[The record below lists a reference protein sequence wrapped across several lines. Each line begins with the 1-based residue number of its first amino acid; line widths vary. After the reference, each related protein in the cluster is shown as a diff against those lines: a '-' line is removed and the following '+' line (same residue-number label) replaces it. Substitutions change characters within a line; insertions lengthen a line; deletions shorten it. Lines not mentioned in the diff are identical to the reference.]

1 MILYWFLLL
10 HAWNHQPLQCTV
22 ELRCISLFHKNFEFS
37 MLCKLLSSYI
47 YTFKKL
53 LGVVLAILS
62 FWIKSF
68 GINFFFTFYIDT
80 RYILHINFNK
90 FSLKIFELCVHWQ
103 KTVLALLMS
112 FDLYYCKHQQLYL
125 VFWRDGSLGVF

>member
-1 MILYWFLLL
+1 MHGII
-10 HAWNHQPLQCTV
+10 NHYQCTV
-22 ELRCISLFHKNFEFS
+22 ELRCISLFHKNFEFC

-80 RYILHINFNK
+80 RYILHINFKK

-112 FDLYYCKHQQLYL
+112 FDLYYCKHQQ
-125 VFWRDGSLGVF
+125 VFWRDGSLGFFNNILIKHLKC